1 MSLELI
7 EDPHADPVVTAATRE
22 TALRW
27 YTAQST
33 GDVQTLMDCLDPG
46 IEFINYNV
54 IPGWNDAMPWIG
66 TFKGFDATVASFK
79 TFIDTCEPQE
89 EQLLRLVCQG
99 EQAAGVVH
107 EISRVRATDR
117 LFEIEFVQWMVIRGG
132 KIVRWKSYTDP
143 STILRAIAGEGPA
156 ATARAAS

>member
-1 MSLELI
+1 MPFNLTENP
-7 EDPHADPVVTAATRE
+7 DPDPAVTAATRE

-27 YTAQST
+27 YTAQAG
-33 GDVQTLMDCLDPG
+33 GDVETLMDCLAPD

-54 IPGWNDAMPWIG
+54 VPGWNDAMPWIG

-107 EISRVRATDR
+107 EISRVRTTDQ
-117 LFEIEFVQWMVIRGG
+117 LFEIEFVQWMVVRGG

-143 STILRAIAGEGPA
+143 ATILRAIAGEGPQ
-156 ATARAAS
+156 ATASA